1 MSMEHAITISDA
13 LLMRRVAQ
21 GDTHAFEELY
31 RRHVRSALL
40 VARRQ
45 GAPPELA
52 EEVVQEAFVSLWR
65 RAPQYRADRGSVS
78 AWLATIVRNRVT
90 DAWRRA
96 AARPSQV
103 AEDRAPELAAE
114 SPGGDLPL
122 VERLAVRDEVAALPA
137 DQRDVIV
144 MSYFG
149 GLTHEQ
155 IAASSGTPLGTV
167 KGRLRL
173 GLDKMRLSMAT

>member
-1 MSMEHAITISDA
+1 MQQTPSLSDA
-13 LLMRRVAQ
+13 VLMRRVAR
-21 GDTHAFEELY
+21 GDSGAFEELY
-31 RRHVRSALL
+31 RRHVRGALT

-65 RAPQYRADRGSVS
+65 RAGQFRPDRGSVGT
-78 AWLATIVRNRVT
+78 WLATIVRNRVT

-96 AARPSQV
+96 AARPAQV
-103 AEDRAPELAAE
+103 PEERAPEAVAGTE
-114 SPGGDLPL
+114 IPIE
-122 VERLAVRDEVAALPA
+122 ERLAVRDELAALPA
-137 DQRDVIV
+137 DQRDVLV
-144 MSYFG
+144 LSYFG

-155 IAASSGTPLGTV
+155 IAATSDTPLGTV

-173 GLDKMRLSMAT
+173 GLDKLRFSMAV

>member
-1 MSMEHAITISDA
+1 MQRTLSLTDDRLMQQVAI
-13 LLMRRVAQ
+13 
-21 GDTHAFEELY
+21 GDTAAFEELY
-31 RRHVRSALL
+31 RRHIGAALL
-40 VARRQ
+40 VARRH

-65 RAPQYRADRGSVS
+65 RSGQFRRDRGSVS

-96 AARPSQV
+96 GARPVQV
-103 AEDRAPELAAE
+103 AEDSAPDAVAA
-114 SPGGDLPL
+114 GDVP
-122 VERLAVRDEVAALPA
+122 VEERLAVRDELAALPA
-137 DQRDVIV
+137 DQRDVLV
-144 MSYFG
+144 LSYFG

-155 IAASSGTPLGTV
+155 IAESSGTPLGTV

-173 GLDKMRLSMAT
+173 GLDKLRLSMAV

>member
-1 MSMEHAITISDA
+1 MTDARLMQQISIGD
-13 LLMRRVAQ
+13 VA
-21 GDTHAFEELY
+21 AFEELY
-31 RRHVRSALL
+31 SRHVRGALQ

-45 GAPPELA
+45 GATPELA

-65 RAPQYRADRGSVS
+65 RSEQFRAERGSVA

-96 AARPSQV
+96 GARPSTV
-103 AEDRAPELAAE
+103 APEAAPELAAAT
-114 SPGGDLPL
+114 GDLST
-122 VERLAVRDEVAALPA
+122 EDRLAVRAEVAALPA
-137 DQRDVIV
+137 GQREAVV
-144 MSYFG
+144 LSYFG

-155 IAASSGTPLGTV
+155 IADAAGWPLGTV

-173 GLDKMRLSMAT
+173 GLQKLRSAAVA

>member
-1 MSMEHAITISDA
+1 MPGTVSITDE
-13 LLMRRVAQ
+13 LLMRQVAL
-21 GDTHAFEELY
+21 GDANAFEELY
-31 RRHVRSALL
+31 RRHVRSALIA
-40 VARRQ
+40 ARRA

-52 EEVVQEAFVSLWR
+52 EEVVQEAFVALWR
-65 RAPQYRADRGSVS
+65 RSAQFRAERGSVA

-96 AARPSQV
+96 SARPAQV
-103 AEDRAPELAAE
+103 AEDSAPEATAATDDLGLA
-114 SPGGDLPL
+114 
-122 VERLAVRDEVAALPA
+122 ERMTVRAEVAALPP

-144 MSYFG
+144 LSYFG

-155 IAASSGTPLGTV
+155 IAASSGAPLGTV

-173 GLDKMRLSMAT
+173 GLEKLRYTVAA

>member
-1 MSMEHAITISDA
+1 MQRALSLSDD
-13 LLMRRVAQ
+13 LLMRRVAV
-21 GDTHAFEELY
+21 GDTAAFEELY
-31 RRHVRSALL
+31 RRHSRAALL

-65 RAPQYRADRGSVS
+65 RARQYHAERGSVS

-96 AARPSQV
+96 AARPAQV
-103 AEDRAPELAAE
+103 SDEIAPEPAA
-114 SPGGDLPL
+114 GGEGVVDLE
-122 VERLAVRDEVAALPA
+122 ERLAVRHEVAALPH
-137 DQRDVIV
+137 DQRDAIV
-144 MSYFG
+144 LSYFG

-155 IAASSGTPLGTV
+155 IAAASGAPLGTI
-167 KGRLRL
+167 KGRVRL
-173 GLDKMRLSMAT
+173 GLEKLRFAMAA

>member
-1 MSMEHAITISDA
+1 MNRTISISDERLIRQIA
-13 LLMRRVAQ
+13 M
-21 GDTHAFEELY
+21 GDSNAFEELY
-31 RRHVRSALL
+31 RRHVRGALL

-65 RAPQYRADRGSVS
+65 RAEQFRADRGSVA
-78 AWLATIVRNRVT
+78 AWLSTIVRNRVT

-96 AARPSQV
+96 SARPAQV
-103 AEDRAPELAAE
+103 AEDSAPDSVAAAD
-114 SPGGDLPL
+114 SLGL
-122 VERLAVRDEVAALPA
+122 VERLTVRHELAALPA
-137 DQRDVIV
+137 EQRDALVL
-144 MSYFG
+144 SYFG

-155 IAASSGTPLGTV
+155 IAASSGAPLGTV

-173 GLDKMRLSMAT
+173 GLEKLRFSVAA

>member
-1 MSMEHAITISDA
+1 MTRTLSLSDD
-13 LLMRRVAQ
+13 LLMRQVAV
-21 GDTHAFEELY
+21 GDAHAFEELY

-40 VARRQ
+40 VARAQ
-45 GAPPELA
+45 GASPELA

-65 RAPQYRADRGSVS
+65 RAEQFRADRGSVA

-96 AARPSQV
+96 SARPSQV
-103 AEDRAPELAAE
+103 PEERAPEAIAHR
-114 SPGGDLPL
+114 GGELEL
-122 VERLAVRDEVAALPA
+122 EERLAVRAEVAALPA

-144 MSYFG
+144 LSYFG

-155 IAASSGTPLGTV
+155 IAAANGTPLGTV
-167 KGRLRL
+167 KGRMRL
-173 GLDKMRLSMAT
+173 GLEKLRVAAAA

>member
-1 MSMEHAITISDA
+1 MTSTLSLSED
-13 LLMRRVAQ
+13 LLMRQVSL
-21 GDTHAFEELY
+21 GDANAFEELY

-45 GAPPELA
+45 GASPELA

-65 RAPQYRADRGSVS
+65 RAEQFRSDRGSVA

-103 AEDRAPELAAE
+103 PQDLAPESVAL
-114 SPGGDLPL
+114 PGGGDLAL
-122 VERLAVRDEVAALPA
+122 EDRLAMRAEVAALP
-137 DQRDVIV
+137 DGQRDAIV
-144 MSYFG
+144 LSYYG

-155 IAASSGTPLGTV
+155 IADVDGTPLGTV

-173 GLDKMRLSMAT
+173 GLEKLRVAAAA